1 MSKHTLTL
9 IESTVEVAMNPIR
22 INQENIKVNMRLA
35 KDVFNAEGILLVPKD
50 TLISPNHIVKINL
63 YHIHDIY
70 VYPQEDQIPPINQM
84 RQALA
89 STPAFIEFSYKYD
102 RKVEDIQKQLAQI
115 VDTGAI
121 NSEGLTQLVD
131 DILDTTVSQSQLF
144 SYMCRLNSADDVTYN
159 HSMNVSLLASI
170 LGKWLGMSEVSIKEL
185 ALAGLLH
192 DIGKIMV
199 NQSILN
205 KKGPLT
211 DEEFAHIKQ
220 HTTLGYQM
228 IMGSDLPTGIK
239 QAVLMHHEKMNGQ
252 GYPLGLK
259 WENIHAYPK
268 IISIVDIYDAMT
280 SERPYHKRFH
290 PLDVIRMFEEECYG
304 FLDTQY
310 LYIFLEHIAQNF
322 IGEHVLLSNGQRGEI
337 IFINK
342 QSPSRPLIKKDDG
355 VIIDLLKDGSVF
367 IVDFV

>member
-1 MSKHTLTL
+1 MSKDILPYE
-9 IESTVEVAMNPIR
+9 IKIEVAMSPVR
-22 INQENIKVNMRLA
+22 INQEGIEVNMRLA
-35 KDVFNAEGILLVPKD
+35 KDVYNSEGILLVPKD
-50 TLISPNHIVKINL
+50 TLLTANHIIKINL
-63 YHIHDIY
+63 YQIHDIY
-70 VYPQEDQIPPINQM
+70 VYSQEEQVAPVNQM

-89 STPAFIEFSYKYD
+89 STPEFIEFSYKYD

-115 VDTGAI
+115 VSSGAI
-121 NSEGLTQLVD
+121 NTKSLTALVD
-131 DILDTTVSQSQLF
+131 DILDSTVSQSQLF

-170 LGKWLGMSEVSIKEL
+170 LGKWLDMSEESIKEL

-199 NQSILN
+199 NQTILN

-228 IMGSDLPTGIK
+228 VMGSDLPTGIK
-239 QAVLMHHEKMNGQ
+239 QAVLMHHEKMNGE

-259 WENIHAYPK
+259 WESIHPYPK

-304 FLDTQY
+304 LLDTQY
-310 LYIFLEHIAQNF
+310 LYVFLEHIALNF
-322 IGEHVLLSNGQRGEI
+322 IGEQVLLNNGQKGEI

-342 QSPSRPLIKKDDG
+342 QSPSRPLIKKEDG
-355 VIIDLLKDGSVF
+355 TIIDLLKDVSIF
-367 IVDFV
+367 IVDFI

>member
-1 MSKHTLTL
+1 MRP
-9 IESTVEVAMNPIR
+9 VR
-22 INQENIKVNMRLA
+22 INQENVEVNMRLA
-35 KDVFNAEGILLVPKD
+35 KDVYSSEGILLVPQN
-50 TLISPNHIVKINL
+50 TLLTANHIVKINL
-63 YHIHDIY
+63 YQIHDIY
-70 VYPQEDQIPPINQM
+70 VYPQEEQIVNKSQI
-84 RQALA
+84 RQSLA
-89 STPAFIEFSYKYD
+89 NTPEFIEFSYKYD
-102 RKVEDIQKQLAQI
+102 RKVEDIQKHLAQI
-115 VDTGAI
+115 VNTGTI
-121 NSEGLTQLVD
+121 NTISLTNLVD
-131 DILDTTVSQSQLF
+131 DILDSTVSQSQLF
-144 SYMCRLNSADDVTYN
+144 SYMCRLKSADDVTYN

-170 LGKWLGMSEVSIKEL
+170 LGKWLDMSDVSIKEL

-199 NQSILN
+199 NQTILN

-211 DEEFAHIKQ
+211 EEEYDHIKQ

-228 IMGSDLPTGIK
+228 VMGSDLPDGIK

-259 WENIHAYPK
+259 WENIHPYPK

-304 FLDTQY
+304 LLDTQY
-310 LYIFLEHIAQNF
+310 LYIFLEHIAHNF
-322 IGEHVLLSNGQRGEI
+322 IGEHVLLSNGQRGEV

-342 QSPSRPLIKKDDG
+342 QSPSRPLIKKEDG
-355 VIIDLLKDGSVF
+355 TILDMLNDMSVF
-367 IVDFV
+367 IIDFI